1 MIKVCG
7 HRLLIK
13 QIDYLEDDPA
23 YQRAKALGITIA
35 DVEENK
41 RAKESVD
48 QGTVVQIG
56 TTAFQDFGGT
66 PWCKVGDK
74 VVYAKYAGKLIVD
87 PETQDKFYAIND
99 EDVVAVIGEAQ

>member
-23 YQRAKALGITIA
+23 YQRIKALGITIA
-35 DVEENK
+35 DTEENK

-48 QGTVVQIG
+48 QGTVVQVG
-56 TTAFQDFGGT
+56 PTAWNDFGT
-66 PWCKVGDK
+66 DPWCKVGDK
-74 VVYAKYAGKLIVD
+74 IVYAKYAGKLIVD
-87 PETQDKFYAIND
+87 PSTQEKFYAIND
-99 EDVVAVIGEAQ
+99 EDVVAVIGEE